1 MEFRDFTIIPF
12 PFTIPQFVL
21 FPAMA
26 NILDTF
32 KSRYLFED
40 MTSPDLEKALDKRLT
55 VYAGFDPTNDSLQA
69 GNFVTIM
76 ALAHLQRAGHKVIA
90 LVGGATGLI
99 GDPSGKSKERNLLS
113 AEQVERNLVGIKEN
127 LSRFIDFNP
136 ASANPALLVNNYDW
150 FKGVTFID
158 LLREVGRYFRM
169 GVMLS
174 KDSVKKRM
182 EADDGMSFTEF
193 CYQILQGYDF
203 MHLYKTYGCSLQIGG
218 SDQWG
223 NITAGTELVRRM
235 CGEEVYGMTFPL
247 VCDSTGKKFGKS
259 EGNAIFLDANKTSC
273 YDFYQFFL
281 RTMDADVIR
290 YLKIFTF
297 VPFERIA
304 ELEKAVVTAPEKR
317 EAQQVLAEELTRVV
331 HGEQGLSVAKK
342 ATEVLFGGSIEGL
355 AASDL
360 EKIFAN
366 VASGLLPVEQVIGKP
381 AFEVIAACGMVGSK
395 GEARRLVQQGG
406 LNINN
411 VRVPGLDRGFDTN
424 DLIEGRLAVLRSGK
438 KSFFLLKVQ

>member
-1 MEFRDFTIIPF
+1 M
-12 PFTIPQFVL
+12 
-21 FPAMA
+21 

-32 KSRYLFED
+32 KARFLFED
-40 MTSPDLEKALDKRLT
+40 MTSPELATALDKPLT
-55 VYAGFDPTNDSLQA
+55 VYAGFDPTSDSLQA

-113 AEQVERNLVGIKEN
+113 SEQVERNLVGIKEN

-136 ASANPALLVNNYDW
+136 LSSNPAIMVNNYDW
-150 FKGVTFID
+150 FKDITFIE
-158 LLREVGRYFRM
+158 LLRDVGRYFRM
-169 GVMLS
+169 GVMLG

-182 EADDGMSFTEF
+182 ESDDGMSFTEF

-203 MHLYKTYGCSLQIGG
+203 LHLYKTYGCTMQIGG

-223 NITAGTELVRRM
+223 NITAGTELVRRVL
-235 CGEEVYGMTFPL
+235 GQEVFGMTFPL
-247 VCDSTGKKFGKS
+247 VCDSAGKKFGKS
-259 EGNAIFLDANKTSC
+259 EGNAIFLDARKTSF

-297 VPFERIA
+297 LSMERIA
-304 ELEKAVVTAPEKR
+304 ELEQAVVTAPEKR
-317 EAQQVLAEELTRVV
+317 EAQHVLAEELTRAV
-331 HGEQGLSVAKK
+331 HGEQGLVTARKTS
-342 ATEVLFGGSIEGL
+342 EVLFGGSVEGL
-355 AASDL
+355 SAAMI
-360 EKIFAN
+360 ETIFAN
-366 VASGLLPVEQVIGKP
+366 VQSATMSKADIMGKP
-381 AFEVIAACGMVGSK
+381 LFDVIAAAGMVASK

-406 LNINN
+406 LSMNS
-411 VRVPGLDRGFDTN
+411 VKVTGLEQVMQEE

-438 KSFFLLKVQ
+438 KNFFLLKV

>member
-1 MEFRDFTIIPF
+1 MP
-12 PFTIPQFVL
+12 
-21 FPAMA
+21 

-32 KSRYLFED
+32 KARYLFED
-40 MTSPDLEKALDKRLT
+40 MTSPDLVKALDKPLT
-55 VYAGFDPTNDSLQA
+55 VYAGFDPTSDSLQA

-99 GDPSGKSKERNLLS
+99 GDPSGKSKERNLLGT
-113 AEQVERNLVGIKEN
+113 EQVERNLVGIKEN
-127 LSRFIDFNP
+127 LSRFIDFDP

-150 FKGVTFID
+150 FRNFTFID
-158 LLREVGRYFRM
+158 LLRDVGRYFRM

-182 EADDGMSFTEF
+182 ESEDGMSFTEF

-203 MHLYKTYGCSLQIGG
+203 LHLYKTYGCTLQLGG

-235 CGEEVYGMTFPL
+235 CGEEVFGMTFPL

-259 EGNAIFLDANKTSC
+259 EGNAIFLDARKTPY

-281 RTMDADVIR
+281 RTLDADVIR

-297 VPFERIA
+297 LPLERIA
-304 ELEKAVVTAPEKR
+304 ELEQAVAATPEKR
-317 EAQQVLAEELTRVV
+317 EAQQVLAKELTRTV
-331 HGEQGLSVAKK
+331 HGEQGLAIAEK
-342 ATEVLFGGSIEGL
+342 ATDVLFGGSLDGL
-355 AASDL
+355 AAAEL
-360 EKIFAN
+360 EAVFAN
-366 VASGLLPVEQVIGKP
+366 VASATLPVDQVIGKP
-381 AFEVIAACGMVGSK
+381 AFEVIAAAGMAASK

-411 VRVPGLDRGFDTN
+411 VRVTDLARLFSAD

>member
-1 MEFRDFTIIPF
+1 MASGCRVIKWGRLTGRPF
-12 PFTIPQFVL
+12 FNVETT
-21 FPAMA
+21 M

-32 KSRYLFED
+32 KARYLFDD
-40 MTSPDLEKALDKRLT
+40 MTSPELAKALDKPLT

-76 ALAHLQRAGHKVIA
+76 ALAHLQRSGHKVIA

-113 AEQVERNLVGIKEN
+113 SEQVEKNLEGIKEN

-136 ASANPALLVNNYDW
+136 ASTNPAIMVNNYDW
-150 FKGVTFID
+150 FKDITFID
-158 LLREVGRYFRM
+158 LLRDVGRYFRM

-174 KDSVKKRM
+174 KDSVKSRM
-182 EADDGMSFTEF
+182 ESDDGMSFTEF

-203 MHLYKTYGCSLQIGG
+203 LHLYKTYGCSLQIGG

-223 NITAGTELVRRM
+223 NITAGTELVRRVL
-235 CGEEVYGMTFPL
+235 GQEVFGMTFPL

-259 EGNAIFLDANKTSC
+259 EGNAIFLDARKTSV

-297 VPFERIA
+297 LSMERIA
-304 ELEKAVVTAPEKR
+304 ELEQAVATAPDKR
-317 EAQQVLAEELTRVV
+317 EAQHVLTEELTRAV
-331 HGEQGLSVAKK
+331 HGEQGLVTARKT
-342 ATEVLFGGSIEGL
+342 TEVLFGGSVEGL
-355 AASDL
+355 PAAL
-360 EKIFAN
+360 IETIFAN
-366 VASGLLPVEQVIGKP
+366 VQSATMVKADVIGKP
-381 AFEVIAACGMVGSK
+381 LFEVIASAGMVASK

-406 LNINN
+406 LSLNS
-411 VRVPGLDRGFDTN
+411 VKVTGLEQVMQEA

-438 KSFFLLKVQ
+438 KNFFLLKV

>member
-1 MEFRDFTIIPF
+1 M
-12 PFTIPQFVL
+12 
-21 FPAMA
+21 

-32 KSRYLFED
+32 KARFLFED
-40 MTSPDLEKALDKRLT
+40 ATSPDLAKALEKPLT

-113 AEQVERNLVGIKEN
+113 AEQVERNLEGIKEN
-127 LSRFIDFNP
+127 LSRFIDFSPDAPNP
-136 ASANPALLVNNYDW
+136 AIMVNNYDW
-150 FKGVTFID
+150 FKDFTFID
-158 LLREVGRYFRM
+158 LLRDVGRYFRM

-182 EADDGMSFTEF
+182 ESEDGMSFTEF

-203 MHLYKTYGCSLQIGG
+203 YHLYKTHGCTLQIGG

-223 NITAGTELVRRM
+223 NITAGTELVRRI
-235 CGEEVYGMTFPL
+235 CGEEVFGMTFPL

-259 EGNAIFLDANKTSC
+259 EGNAIFLDARKTSC

-281 RTMDADVIR
+281 RAMDADVIR

-297 VPFERIA
+297 LPFERIA
-304 ELEKAVVTAPEKR
+304 ELEQAVAAAPEKR
-317 EAQQVLAEELTRVV
+317 EAQYVLAEELTRAV
-331 HGEQGLSVAKK
+331 HGEAGLAIAKK

-355 AASDL
+355 AAADL
-360 EKIFAN
+360 EQIFAN
-366 VASGLLPVEQVIGKP
+366 VPSATLPADQVLGKP
-381 AFEVIAACGMVGSK
+381 AFDVIAAAGMAASK

-411 VRVPGLDRGFDTN
+411 VRVAGLERVFDAA

>member
-1 MEFRDFTIIPF
+1 M
-12 PFTIPQFVL
+12 
-21 FPAMA
+21 

-32 KSRYLFED
+32 KARHLFED
-40 MTSPDLEKALDKRLT
+40 MTSPELAKALDKPLT

-127 LSRFIDFNP
+127 LSRFIDFSPASPNP
-136 ASANPALLVNNYDW
+136 AILVNNYDW
-150 FKGVTFID
+150 FKSFTFID
-158 LLREVGRYFRM
+158 LLREIGRYFRM

-182 EADDGMSFTEF
+182 ESDDGMSFTEF

-203 MHLYKTYGCSLQIGG
+203 YHLYKTYGCTLQLGG

-223 NITAGTELVRRM
+223 NITAGTELVRRID
-235 CGEEVYGMTFPL
+235 GREVFGMTFPL

-259 EGNAIFLDANKTSC
+259 EGNAIFLDARKTPY

-297 VPFERIA
+297 LPMARIA
-304 ELEKAVVTAPEKR
+304 ELEQAVAAAPERR
-317 EAQQVLAEELTRVV
+317 EAQQVLAEELTRTV
-331 HGEQGLSVAKK
+331 HGEQGLAVAKK
-342 ATEVLFGGSIEGL
+342 ATQVLFGGSLEGL
-355 AASDL
+355 AAADL
-360 EKIFAN
+360 EAIFAN
-366 VASGLLPVEQVIGKP
+366 VPSAALPADEVLGKP
-381 AFEVIAACGMVGSK
+381 AFEVIAAAGMATSK

-406 LNINN
+406 LSINN
-411 VRVPGLDRGFDTN
+411 VKAAGLDRCFTPQ
-424 DLIEGRLAVLRSGK
+424 DLIEGRLAVLRGGK
-438 KSFFLLKVQ
+438 KSFFLLRAE

>member
-1 MEFRDFTIIPF
+1 M
-12 PFTIPQFVL
+12 
-21 FPAMA
+21 

-32 KSRYLFED
+32 KARYLFED
-40 MTSPDLEKALDKRLT
+40 MTSPELAKALDKPLT

-76 ALAHLQRAGHKVIA
+76 ALAHLQRAGHRVIA

-113 AEQVERNLVGIKEN
+113 AEQVEHNLAGIKEN

-136 ASANPALLVNNYDW
+136 GSANPAILVNNYDW
-150 FKGVTFID
+150 FKNFTFIE
-158 LLREVGRYFRM
+158 LLRDVGRYFRM
-169 GVMLS
+169 GVMLG

-182 EADDGMSFTEF
+182 ESDDGMSFTEF
-193 CYQILQGYDF
+193 CYQIMQGYDF
-203 MHLYKTYGCSLQIGG
+203 HHLRTTYGCTLQIGG

-223 NITAGTELVRRM
+223 NITAGTELVRRIS
-235 CGEEVYGMTFPL
+235 GEEVFGMTFPL

-259 EGNAIFLDANKTSC
+259 EGNAIFLDARKTPY

-281 RTMDADVIR
+281 RTLDADVVR

-297 VPFERIA
+297 LPFERIA
-304 ELEKAVVTAPEKR
+304 ELEQAVASAPEKR
-317 EAQQVLAEELTRVV
+317 EAQQVLAEELTRTV
-331 HGEQGLSVAKK
+331 HGERGLAVAKQ
-342 ATEVLFGGSIEGL
+342 ATAVLFGGAIEGL
-355 AASDL
+355 AAADL
-360 EKIFAN
+360 EAIFAN
-366 VASGLLPVEQVIGKP
+366 VPSATLPAAEVLGRP
-381 AFEVIAACGMVGSK
+381 AFEVVAAAAMSPSK

-411 VRVPGLDRGFDTN
+411 VRVAGIDRVFAAE
-424 DLIEGRLAVLRSGK
+424 DLIDGRLAVLRGGK
-438 KSFFLLKVQ
+438 KSFFLLRVTA

>member
-1 MEFRDFTIIPF
+1 M
-12 PFTIPQFVL
+12 
-21 FPAMA
+21 

-32 KSRYLFED
+32 KARFLFED
-40 MTSPDLEKALDKRLT
+40 MTSPELAMALDKPLT

-113 AEQVERNLVGIKEN
+113 SEQVEKNLVGIKEN

-136 ASANPALLVNNYDW
+136 ASLNPAIMVNNYDW
-150 FKGVTFID
+150 FKDITFIE
-158 LLREVGRYFRM
+158 LLRDVGRYFRM

-182 EADDGMSFTEF
+182 ESDDGMSFTEF

-203 MHLYKTYGCSLQIGG
+203 LHLYKTYGCTMQIGG

-223 NITAGTELVRRM
+223 NITAGTELVRRVL
-235 CGEEVYGMTFPL
+235 GEEVFGMTFPL
-247 VCDSTGKKFGKS
+247 VCDSAGKKFGKS
-259 EGNAIFLDANKTSC
+259 EGNAIFLDARKTSF

-297 VPFERIA
+297 LSMERIA
-304 ELEKAVVTAPEKR
+304 ELEQAVVTAPEKR
-317 EAQQVLAEELTRVV
+317 EAQHVLAEELTRAV
-331 HGEQGLSVAKK
+331 HGEQGLVTARKTS
-342 ATEVLFGGSIEGL
+342 EVLFGGSVEGL
-355 AASDL
+355 PAAMI
-360 EKIFAN
+360 ETIFAN
-366 VASGLLPVEQVIGKP
+366 VQSATMSKADIMGK
-381 AFEVIAACGMVGSK
+381 ALFEVIAAAGMVASK

-406 LNINN
+406 LSMNS
-411 VRVPGLDRGFDTN
+411 VKVTGLEQVMQEA

-438 KSFFLLKVQ
+438 KNFFLLKV

>member
-1 MEFRDFTIIPF
+1 MS
-12 PFTIPQFVL
+12 
-21 FPAMA
+21 
-26 NILDTF
+26 ILDTF
-32 KSRYLFED
+32 KARFLFED
-40 MTSPDLEKALDKRLT
+40 MTSPALAPALDKPLT
-55 VYAGFDPTNDSLQA
+55 AYAGFDPTSDSLQA

-76 ALAHLQRAGHKVIA
+76 ALAHLQRAGHKVIV

-127 LSRFIDFNP
+127 LSRFLDFDPSSPYP
-136 ASANPALLVNNYDW
+136 ATLVNNYDW
-150 FKGVTFID
+150 FKNFTFID
-158 LLREVGRYFRM
+158 LLRDVGRYFRM

-182 EADDGMSFTEF
+182 DSEDGMSFTEF
-193 CYQILQGYDF
+193 CYQIMQGYDF
-203 MHLYKTYGCSLQIGG
+203 LHLYKTYGCTLEIGG

-223 NITAGTELVRRM
+223 NITAGTELVRRL
-235 CGEEVYGMTFPL
+235 CGQEVFGMTFPL

-259 EGNAIFLDANKTSC
+259 EGNAIFLDARKTSY

-281 RTMDADVIR
+281 RTLDADVIR

-297 VPFERIA
+297 LPFERIA
-304 ELEKAVVTAPEKR
+304 ELEKAVATAPEKR
-317 EAQQVLAEELTRVV
+317 EAQQVLAEELTRTV
-331 HGEQGLSVAKK
+331 HGASGLAVAKK
-342 ATEVLFGGSIEGL
+342 ATDVLFGGSLEGL
-355 AASDL
+355 AAADL
-360 EKIFAN
+360 EKIFSN
-366 VASGLLPVEQVIGKP
+366 VPSASQPAAQVLGKP
-381 AFEVIAACGMVGSK
+381 AFEVIAAVGMTASK

-411 VRVPGLDRGFDTN
+411 VRVAGVDRTFTAE

-438 KSFFLLKVQ
+438 KNFFLLKVLPA

>member
-1 MEFRDFTIIPF
+1 M
-12 PFTIPQFVL
+12 
-21 FPAMA
+21 

-32 KSRYLFED
+32 KARHLFED
-40 MTSPDLEKALDKRLT
+40 MTSSELSKALDKPLT

-113 AEQVERNLVGIKEN
+113 SEQVERNLVGIKEN
-127 LSRFIDFNP
+127 LSRFLDFNP
-136 ASANPALLVNNYDW
+136 ASSNPAIMVNNYDW
-150 FKGVTFID
+150 FKDITFIE
-158 LLREVGRYFRM
+158 LLRDVGRYFRM
-169 GVMLS
+169 GVMLG

-182 EADDGMSFTEF
+182 ESDDGMSFTEF

-203 MHLYKTYGCSLQIGG
+203 LHLYKTYGCTLQIGG

-223 NITAGTELVRRM
+223 NITAGTELVRRVL
-235 CGEEVYGMTFPL
+235 GQEVFGMTFPL
-247 VCDSTGKKFGKS
+247 VCDSSGKKFGKS
-259 EGNAIFLDANKTSC
+259 EGNAIFLDACKTSV

-297 VPFERIA
+297 LSTERIA
-304 ELEKAVVTAPEKR
+304 ELEKAVVAEPDQH
-317 EAQQVLAEELTRVV
+317 EAQQVLAEELTRAV
-331 HGEQGLSVAKK
+331 HGEQGLVTARK
-342 ATEVLFGGSIEGL
+342 TTDVLFGGSVEGL
-355 AASDL
+355 PVAMI
-360 EKIFAN
+360 ETIFAN
-366 VASGLLPVEQVIGKP
+366 VPSAIMVKEDVVGKP
-381 AFEVIAACGMVGSK
+381 LFEIIAMAGMMASK

-406 LNINN
+406 LSINN
-411 VRVPGLDRGFDTN
+411 VKVSGLEKVLEET
-424 DLIEGRLAVLRSGK
+424 DLVEGRLVVLRSGK
-438 KSFFLLKVQ
+438 KNFFLLKV

>member
-1 MEFRDFTIIPF
+1 M
-12 PFTIPQFVL
+12 
-21 FPAMA
+21 

-32 KSRYLFED
+32 QSRYLFED
-40 MTSPDLEKALDKRLT
+40 MTSPELAKAFDQPQV

-99 GDPSGKSKERNLLS
+99 GDPSGRSKERNLLT
-113 AEQVERNLVGIKEN
+113 AEQVERNLEGIKEN
-127 LSRFIDFNP
+127 LSRFLDFNP
-136 ASANPALLVNNYDW
+136 GSANPAILVNNYDW
-150 FKGVTFID
+150 FKTITFLD
-158 LLREVGRYFRM
+158 LLRDVGPYFRM

-174 KDSVKKRM
+174 KDSVKKRL
-182 EADDGMSFTEF
+182 EAEDGMSFTEF

-203 MHLYKTYGCSLQIGG
+203 LHLHKTYGCTVQIGG

-223 NITAGTELVRRM
+223 NITAGTELVRRVL
-235 CGEEVYGMTFPL
+235 GKEVFGMTFPL

-259 EGNAIFLDANKTSC
+259 EGNAIFLAAKKTSV

-297 VPFERIA
+297 LPMERIA
-304 ELEKAVVTAPEKR
+304 ELEQCVATAPEKR
-317 EAQQVLAEELTRVV
+317 AAQTVLAEELTRCV
-331 HGEQGLSVAKK
+331 HGEAGLAIARK

-355 AASDL
+355 SADQL
-360 EKIFAN
+360 EQIFAS
-366 VASGLLPVEQVIGKP
+366 VASATLPRVEVVGQPLIDVLT
-381 AFEVIAACGMVGSK
+381 AAKMFASK

-406 LNINN
+406 LSLNS
-411 VRVPGLDRGFDTN
+411 VKVSAADAVVQTT
-424 DLIEGRLAVLRSGK
+424 DLIEGRLAVVRSGK
-438 KSFFLLKVQ
+438 KNYFVLKVQ

>member
-1 MEFRDFTIIPF
+1 M
-12 PFTIPQFVL
+12 
-21 FPAMA
+21 

-32 KSRYLFED
+32 KARYLFED
-40 MTSPDLEKALDKRLT
+40 MTNPELAKALDKPLT

-76 ALAHLQRAGHKVIA
+76 ALAHLQRSGHKVIA

-113 AEQVERNLVGIKEN
+113 SEQVEKNLEGIKEN

-136 ASANPALLVNNYDW
+136 ASTNPAIMVNNYDW
-150 FKGVTFID
+150 FKDITFIE
-158 LLREVGRYFRM
+158 LLRDVGRYFRM

-174 KDSVKKRM
+174 KDSVKSRM
-182 EADDGMSFTEF
+182 ESDDGMSFTEF

-203 MHLYKTYGCSLQIGG
+203 LHLYKTYGCTLQIGG

-223 NITAGTELVRRM
+223 NITAGTELVRRVL
-235 CGEEVYGMTFPL
+235 GQEVFGMTFPL

-259 EGNAIFLDANKTSC
+259 EGNAIFLDARKTSV

-297 VPFERIA
+297 LPMERIA
-304 ELEKAVVTAPEKR
+304 ELEQAVATAPEKR
-317 EAQQVLAEELTRVV
+317 EAQHVLTEELTRAV
-331 HGEQGLSVAKK
+331 HGEQGLVTARKT
-342 ATEVLFGGSIEGL
+342 TEVLFGGSVEGL
-355 AASDL
+355 SASLL
-360 EKIFAN
+360 ETIFAN
-366 VASGLLPVEQVIGKP
+366 VQSATLPKADVMGKSLV
-381 AFEVIAACGMVGSK
+381 EVIAAAGMVASK

-406 LNINN
+406 LSINS
-411 VRVPGLDRGFDTN
+411 VKVAGLEKILEES

-438 KSFFLLKVQ
+438 KNFFLLKV

>member
-1 MEFRDFTIIPF
+1 M
-12 PFTIPQFVL
+12 
-21 FPAMA
+21 

-32 KSRYLFED
+32 KARYLFED
-40 MTSPDLEKALDKRLT
+40 MTSPDLAKALDKPLA
-55 VYAGFDPTNDSLQA
+55 VYAGFDPTSDSLQA

-76 ALAHLQRAGHKVIA
+76 ALAHLQRAGHTVIA

-113 AEQVERNLVGIKEN
+113 AEQVELNLVGIKEN

-136 ASANPALLVNNYDW
+136 ASANPAIMVNNYDW
-150 FKGVTFID
+150 FKDFTFID
-158 LLREVGRYFRM
+158 LLRDVGRYFRM
-169 GVMLS
+169 GIMLS

-182 EADDGMSFTEF
+182 ESDEGMSFTEF

-203 MHLYKTYGCSLQIGG
+203 LHLYKTYGCAMQIGG

-223 NITAGTELVRRM
+223 NITAGTELVRRL
-235 CGEEVYGMTFPL
+235 CGQEVFGMTFPL

-259 EGNAIFLDANKTSC
+259 EGNAIYLDARKTSY

-281 RTMDADVIR
+281 RTLDADVIR

-297 VPFERIA
+297 LPMERIA
-304 ELEKAVVTAPEKR
+304 ELEAAVAADPGKR
-317 EAQQVLAEELTRVV
+317 EAQLVLAEELTRTV
-331 HGEQGLSVAKK
+331 HGETGLAIAKK
-342 ATEVLFGGSIEGL
+342 ATDVLFGGSLDGL
-355 AASDL
+355 AVADL

-366 VASGLLPVEQVIGKP
+366 VASATLPTDQVLGKT
-381 AFEVIAACGMVGSK
+381 AFDVIATAGMVASK

-411 VRVPGLDRGFDTN
+411 VRVSDLARVFGAD